1 MSFKS
6 QKDFTRFDMKK
17 KPYREQ
23 WFLRPVTWILSFPDV
38 YKHKTKITKINMD
51 GLKPPYI
58 LLGNH
63 NSFLD
68 FKVATYAIF
77 PHRANYI
84 VAIDGF
90 IKREKLMRLAGCI
103 CKRKFTNDIILVR
116 QLKRVIENGDIL
128 VIYPEA
134 RYSLCGTTAILPD
147 SVGKLTKL
155 LNVPV
160 VTMITHGHHLHSPFW
175 NLAERGNRVESTMNQ
190 LLTKEQVTSLSIN
203 EINQKINETFIYD
216 DFAWQRDNKISI
228 TYSERAK
235 GLHKVLY
242 QCPNCRTEF
251 KMASAGSKLSCES
264 CHKEWEMD
272 EYGQLHA
279 LTGLTEFTHIPDWYE
294 WERSNVKDEVMQGK
308 YHFESKVRIDSL
320 PNSKGFIPLGNGNL
334 IHDMNGFILTG
345 IYNNEPYTVTK
356 TVDSLYS
363 CHIEYDYLGKYG
375 DCIDLNTLDDTYYIY
390 PYGESFSV
398 TKISLA
404 TEELYKSKGIK

>member
-1 MSFKS
+1 
-6 QKDFTRFDMKK
+6 
-17 KPYREQ
+17 
-23 WFLRPVTWILSFPDV
+23 
-38 YKHKTKITKINMD
+38 
-51 GLKPPYI
+51 
-58 LLGNH
+58 
-63 NSFLD
+63 
-68 FKVATYAIF
+68 
-77 PHRANYI
+77 
-84 VAIDGF
+84 
-90 IKREKLMRLAGCI
+90 
-103 CKRKFTNDIILVR
+103 
-116 QLKRVIENGDIL
+116 
-128 VIYPEA
+128 
-134 RYSLCGTTAILPD
+134 
-147 SVGKLTKL
+147 
-155 LNVPV
+155 
-160 VTMITHGHHLHSPFW
+160 
-175 NLAERGNRVESTMNQ
+175 
-190 LLTKEQVTSLSIN
+190 
-203 EINQKINETFIYD
+203 
-216 DFAWQRDNKISI
+216 
-228 TYSERAK
+228 
-235 GLHKVLY
+235 
-242 QCPNCRTEF
+242 
-251 KMASAGSKLSCES
+251 
-264 CHKEWEMD
+264 MD